1 MSSERKTALV
11 VGVCFILTFV
21 GSIPALAFYAPV
33 LGHPE
38 YVLGADQDWSISLGA
53 LLEIVT
59 IVGNVGSAVAMY
71 PLMRRTHPGFAM
83 GWVAERIVES
93 TLIAIGIVSLLAVAL
108 LRRQFA
114 GATDTADAAM
124 AVETARSLIAV
135 HDVTFLLGPA
145 FGAPIGNGLLLGW
158 MMFSSRRMPRVL
170 TSIGLLGG
178 TMGLVTAVAVLFG
191 LWPQMSLTGL
201 LFTLPEIVW
210 EASVGLVLTFRGFSV
225 PRIAPRAEPATV
237 SSAVVAG
244 GA

>member
-1 MSSERKTALV
+1 M
-11 VGVCFILTFV
+11 CFILTFL
-21 GSIPALAFYAPV
+21 GSIPALAFYAPL

-38 YVLGADQDWSISLGA
+38 YVLGAGADWSIWVGA
-53 LLEIVT
+53 LLELIVVVT
-59 IVGNVGSAVAMY
+59 NIGTAVALY
-71 PLMRRTHPGFAM
+71 PLMQRTHPSFALAY
-83 GWVAERIVES
+83 VAERIVES
-93 TLIAIGIVSLLAVAL
+93 VLIAVGIVSVLAVVL

-114 GATDTADAAM
+114 LDSADAAM
-124 AVETARSLIAV
+124 TLATARSLIAV

-178 TMGLVTAVAVLFG
+178 TMGLVTATAVLFG
-191 LWPQMSLTGL
+191 LWPQISVTSL

-225 PRIAPRAEPATV
+225 VRDARRTDSMAVGAVAT
-237 SSAVVAG
+237 G